1 MKLSIVIVNY
11 NVRFF
16 LQQCLQSVREA
27 VKGMEAEVFV
37 VDNASSD
44 GSVEMVRRLFP
55 EVTLIDNKDNLGF
68 SKANNQAIRKSSGE
82 YILLLNPDTV
92 VEADTFRKTCGFM
105 DAHPD
110 AGGLG
115 VHMIDGRGNFLP
127 ESKRGLPTPAVA
139 FYKIC
144 GLAALFPKSR
154 TFGKYHLG
162 FLDKEKIHE
171 VDVLSGAFMLMR
183 KSTLDKTGLLDEDY
197 FMYGE
202 DIDLSYRITKAGY
215 KNYYFPD
222 TRIIHY
228 KGESTKKSSVNYVF
242 VFYQAMVIFARKHFA
257 PRGAAVFAFMINVA
271 IWLRAGLAI
280 LQRGLDKS
288 WLPILD
294 AAVIYT
300 GMIAIKD
307 YWSMNQQVA
316 QYPPFFMQVVVPVY
330 IAVWIIASWF
340 SGGYDRP
347 VRVSRMIRGLLT
359 GTVVILVGY
368 ALLPE
373 TLRFSRALILFGT
386 AWASLSVSAIR
397 VGLHLFIK
405 GRYRFAE
412 SLQKRMIIA
421 GDADESRRIL
431 SLLMLSGIK
440 SHFIGFACETND
452 AEGKDEA
459 LSRHYLG
466 TPDSL
471 ADMISMYE
479 VNEVIFCGKNH
490 PSNVIIQTM
499 EQIGRTDVEFKIAPP
514 ESLFIIGSNSIHEKG
529 DLYFVDVPS
538 INNPVNRRNKRIFD
552 VSMSLT
558 MLLSSPLLCW
568 MVEHKRGFFSNI
580 IQVLFGRKS
589 WVGRDPMKDKVFPGL
604 KPGVISPSAIGGN
617 QAGDPAVRE
626 RLNILYAKDFKVW
639 NDWRLVWGN
648 LKALGRQSLTSHS
661 SPSTARP

>member
-27 VKGMEAEVFV
+27 VKGMDAEVFV

-55 EVTLIDNKDNLGF
+55 EVILIDNKDNRGF
-68 SKANNQAIRKSSGE
+68 SKANNQAIRNSKGE
-82 YILLLNPDTV
+82 YVLLLNPDTL
-92 VEADTFRKTCGFM
+92 VEADTFHKTCGFM
-105 DAHPD
+105 DSHPD

-139 FYKIC
+139 FYKIS
-144 GLAALFPKSR
+144 GLSALFPKSR
-154 TFGKYHLG
+154 TFGRYHLG
-162 FLDKEKIHE
+162 YLDKEKTHQ
-171 VDVLSGAFMLMR
+171 VDVLSGAFMLLR
-183 KSTLDKTGLLDEDY
+183 KSALDKTGLLDEDY

-202 DIDLSYRITKAGY
+202 DIDLSYRVIKAGY
-215 KNYYFPD
+215 KNYYFPE

-242 VFYQAMVIFARKHFA
+242 VFYNAMVIFARKHFA
-257 PRGAAVFAFMINVA
+257 PGGAAVFAFMIQIA

-280 LQRGLDKS
+280 LHRLFDKT
-288 WLPILD
+288 WLPLVD
-294 AAVIYT
+294 AGVIYA
-300 GMIAIKD
+300 GMVAIKD
-307 YWSMNQQVA
+307 YWSINQQVA
-316 QYPPFFMQVVVPVY
+316 QYPPFFMNVVVPIY

-347 VRVSRMIRGLLT
+347 VRISRMIRGLLT

-386 AWASLSVSAIR
+386 AWASLSVSGIR
-397 VGLHLFIK
+397 ISLHLLSK
-405 GRYRFAE
+405 GKYRFAD
-412 SLQKRMIIA
+412 SMQKRMLIV
-421 GDADESRRIL
+421 GDAEESRRIL

-440 SHFIGFACETND
+440 SNFIGFVADTNST
-452 AEGKDEA
+452 EGKDEA
-459 LSRHYLG
+459 LSSHYLG
-466 TPDSL
+466 APESL

-490 PSNVIIQTM
+490 PSNAIIHYM
-499 EQIGRTDVEFKIAPP
+499 EQIGRADVEFKIAPP

-552 VSMSLT
+552 LTMSLVFLIT
-558 MLLSSPLLCW
+558 SPLLCW
-568 MVEHKRGFFSNI
+568 FVENKIGFFQNI
-580 IQVLFGRKS
+580 FSVLSGKKS
-589 WVGRDPMKDKVFPGL
+589 WVGRDPGKDKPFHGL
-604 KPGVISPSAIGGN
+604 KEGVLSPSVMGGDH
-617 QAGDPAVRE
+617 ADDPAVRE

-639 NDWRLVWGN
+639 NDWRLVVSN
-648 LKALGRQSLTSHS
+648 IVSLG
-661 SPSTARP
+661 